1 VPDDSLGEV
10 PDDSLADMRR
20 VSQGDPPEA
29 SKDPTRLRLNGVS
42 GGNGSRRRGGRT
54 TAGAHG
60 SGRGSLSRRV
70 RRRRRLLFA
79 SPFIAFLI
87 WALTSY
93 AVWMFEPTSMTW
105 SERSAEWVRTDFPFG
120 NWLIDEGEHIYYTM
134 NAPAK
139 GGPQLKRLP
148 QVGLATGRGSATPG
162 RGSKSGTG
170 SSGGSGSRSARHHL
184 VWPPRIKPIFPHPLA
199 GEGVWR
205 PIGPAVN
212 GGPPVLLTTFRSE
225 LAYPRIVA
233 YVAWFDHTR
242 TAAAYYPGRYEP
254 PSAVVRGPM
263 MVPYGQRWR
272 LLATF
277 NGAFTHD
284 DGNNG
289 SAVNGHTNEPMIDGN
304 ATLIGYRNGHI
315 ALVKWTGGPDVG
327 RNVAWARQSLTP
339 IVWNGRLNPLLNTD
353 PNSPQW
359 GYTLGG
365 VTRVWRSGVG
375 VDRRGNLIYAVADDQ
390 TVISIAQILLHA
402 GAVRAM
408 EFDIN
413 PEWHTLITYTHRH
426 GGLHPTMVEPQPMQ
440 SPDRYLVPDDRDFI
454 AIYKRL
460 PGPITVPFK

>member
-1 VPDDSLGEV
+1 MTSQPPVEGETSARGSKPAPRADD
-10 PDDSLADMRR
+10 
-20 VSQGDPPEA
+20 GDVRPPQPPGRIRFDR
-29 SKDPTRLRLNGVS
+29 SV
-42 GGNGSRRRGGRT
+42 SRRARGPRRRRAGR
-54 TAGAHG
+54 
-60 SGRGSLSRRV
+60 RRPLSPRV
-70 RRRRRLLFA
+70 RRRRRLLIA
-79 SPFIAFLI
+79 APFLGFLI
-87 WALTSY
+87 WALASY
-93 AVWMFEPTSMTW
+93 TTWMVEPTSMNW

-139 GGPQLKRLP
+139 GGPQLKKLP
-148 QVGLATGRGSATPG
+148 QVGVGGGRGSGATNTAPAG
-162 RGSKSGTG
+162 K
-170 SSGGSGSRSARHHL
+170 ARHQS
-184 VWPPRIKPIFPHPLA
+184 VWPPRIKPIFPHPLP

-205 PIGPAVN
+205 PIGPPVN

-242 TAAAYYPGRYEP
+242 TAIGYYPGRYEP
-254 PSAVVRGPM
+254 PSAYERGPM
-263 MVPYGQRWR
+263 MVPHDQRWR

-277 NGAFTHD
+277 NGAFIHD

-289 SAVNGHTNEPMIDGN
+289 SAVNGHTNEPMTDGN
-304 ATLIGYRNGHI
+304 ATLIGYRDGRI
-315 ALVKWTGGPDVG
+315 ALLKWHGGPNVG
-327 RNVAWARQSLTP
+327 SDVAWARQSLTP

-413 PEWHTLITYTHRH
+413 PEWHTLITYTHKH
-426 GGLHPTMVEPQPMQ
+426 GGLFPKMVEPQPMQ

-454 AIYKRL
+454 AVYRRL
-460 PGPITVPFK
+460 PGPITVPFS